1 MEQVEKGMLRGWRAL
16 LAMALTASLALGMT
30 PLAATEAHAATK
42 TKSYVYDV
50 VYGTYQGKYA
60 IGFKQGKGSNDHVTY
75 FDSVDVISATK
86 GVTIKVRANDFA
98 GDEGV
103 EGWATEL
110 QSWGRRGFNPAVI
123 GVPFKK
129 KGKTSYR
136 AYSLDGKQ
144 ISNAIYDCVG
154 AYVDGNPKNSFTI
167 LWSGEGKRQL
177 VADCYNSTGKKVQT
191 ITLSS
196 PSVIDFAHVYSEEI
210 YGTAY
215 LRFSVNSS
223 SFYYKLKGG
232 KFVKSSSPWRSS
244 SLDEGYVGDGVYLR
258 SDVSYDDDFD
268 RVCTYYLED
277 SKGRKTT
284 LPHITEK
291 GADYDVAEGLGVYAN
306 VYDDGM
312 VYVYDKFG
320 KRLGTLRGNGTI
332 SKTDIPGVWA
342 MGSLAFNSSLKI
354 VGQEKNAGYEWT
366 EAEGKLKGKPIFSV
380 PIHDRPC
387 WEDFGHRIYV
397 NENMTRVRV
406 GEYLLES
413 TLTASTPVH
422 TFKNG
427 RQVAVAKNFSGKFGV
442 VDTKGNVLI
451 PFSYSD
457 FYDTGSGDYIM
468 MKKGK
473 GWQFVKVSHLAS
485 GKAVKGG
492 IYTVGKLKYKVTS
505 TAKKSRTVT
514 VVGHA
519 KGKAAT
525 GSASVPATV
534 KIAGQKF
541 KVTAVGA
548 SAFKNTKL
556 TSVTIGKY
564 VTTIGKNAFAG
575 SKKLTKVTVKSKA
588 LKSVGKGA
596 FKGINKKAKFKVPA
610 SKVKAY
616 KKILNSKAG
625 VKKSMKVSK

>member
-1 MEQVEKGMLRGWRAL
+1 MEQAEKGMLKGWRAL
-16 LAMALTASLALGMT
+16 LAMALAASLALGMT
-30 PLAATEAHAATK
+30 PLTATEACAATK

-60 IGFKQGKGSNDHVTY
+60 IGFKQGKGSSSIDYTY
-75 FDSVDVISATK
+75 FDSIDVISVTK
-86 GVTIKVRANDFA
+86 GVTLKVRAEDFP
-98 GDEGV
+98 GNEG
-103 EGWATEL
+103 EIREWATIL
-110 QSWGRRGFNPAVI
+110 QGWGSRGFNPAVI
-123 GVPFKK
+123 AVPFNN
-129 KGKTSYR
+129 KGEVSYR
-136 AYSLDGKQ
+136 AHTLNGKKV
-144 ISNAIYDCVG
+144 SSAIYDG
-154 AYVDGNPKNSFTI
+154 MGYYADGNLKNSFTI
-167 LWSGEGKRQL
+167 LWSGKGEKQL
-177 VADCYNSTGKKVQT
+177 VVDCYNSAGKKTQSIALRSASAIEWAGAWTEKVDG
-191 ITLSS
+191 
-196 PSVIDFAHVYSEEI
+196 VVYLAVDCNDTS
-210 YGTAY
+210 Y
-215 LRFSVNSS
+215 
-223 SFYYKLKGG
+223 YYKLKNG
-232 KFVKSSSPWRSS
+232 KFVKSSNPWGSRSDHS
-244 SLDEGYVGDGVYLR
+244 YVGDGVYLKHVTAD
-258 SDVSYDDDFD
+258 SG
-268 RVCTYYLED
+268 TIYYLED
-277 SKGRKTT
+277 SKGRKAA
-284 LPHITEK
+284 LPQITDERDIYSAVK
-291 GADYDVAEGLGVYAN
+291 GLGVYACDWGRN
-306 VYDDGM
+306 KTYI
-312 VYVYDKFG
+312 YNKSG
-320 KRLGTLRGNGTI
+320 KLLGVLSGVGTI
-332 SKTDIPGVWA
+332 SETEVSGIWA
-342 MGSLAFNSSLKI
+342 MGTMVFDSSLKI
-354 VGQEKNAGYEWT
+354 MGSDENADYGQIEAAGKF
-366 EAEGKLKGKPIFSV
+366 GGKPIFSV
-380 PIHDRPC
+380 PVRDELTGYYSGRH
-387 WEDFGHRIYV
+387 IYV
-397 NENMTRVRV
+397 RENVGSRAKA

-413 TLTASTPVH
+413 THEASTPIH

-427 RQVAVAKNFSGKFGV
+427 RQVAVAKNSSGKFGV

-492 IYTVGKLKYKVTS
+492 VYTIGKLKYKVTS